1 MGCGCN
7 SSCDCSQVITIP
19 NGGIG
24 PQGPPGS
31 NGTNGTNGT
40 DGADGS
46 PGTPGTPGTDGAAA
60 TIAVGTVTTGAP
72 GSSVVVSNSGT
83 SSAATFDFTIPAGA
97 AGSGAS
103 ITTITHT
110 ELLSLIGSSGLTPGG
125 LYRMAY
131 ETRHLIGGTAEY
143 NYNTTTYDSGTGVN
157 QSFTPTPENF
167 LLRAITADSIDIR
180 VLSESY
186 PRDIIYY
193 DYSLITTEDGIAS
206 RPGFITYRESPD
218 DDVSAPYDFR
228 NVLHRRYPMDTTSAT
243 NRDTEFGAALGTVP
257 GSTENHGLTWSGSI
271 PPFVSAISGS
281 NTTLGIYST
290 ARVGTH
296 KDFKTFVGY
305 GDNLWTITGSTST
318 EKPRFKN
325 VHVKHSD
332 KVARVSGSA
341 AGQTIELDEASGGG
355 TQGLYYPNL
364 SNVVIFSR
372 AAENII
378 IGANAAGVTITGRVN
393 ENITIGHNCENIN
406 IGSPSSTP
414 NYTGASSGTEP
425 KMNGAA
431 ENISIGNNNRNIL
444 ITDLCRGIEI
454 GDSNIGILLNYYC
467 HNVTIGSYNSAIYH
481 YAVHDC
487 YIEDWSNTIRI
498 SQSSNLKIESKQNII
513 DIIRSQASPASGLGG
528 FGTDISVGLGD
539 TMTGTSESGEIIE
552 IKARC
557 KKICLLTSA
566 GVIIE
571 GNVQNIFMQ
580 GCHNIKIGSNS
591 GYIDMSLVYW
601 VTIGIGCNFLELASC
616 FNSSFGAG
624 VLSTKVISSSYITV
638 GDYVNNL
645 LMYGACLDVKIENNC
660 RNLLIINGVSV
671 EIENNTDTVYLRN
684 CETFKIG
691 ERSHDIYA
699 NLANNCSVG
708 ADCDD
713 VVFNNLNITEK
724 PTHLANQVNFRYA
737 VPDVRALTYGSE
749 KPLQSTNNPINS
761 GEANQD
767 LVALLN
773 ADGIAAPQ
781 GILVDNHVGNDC
793 NDIYIINS
801 AGNTV
806 GNNCSEIRFGNSTV
820 VNYSLTYT
828 AGVSDPTGST
838 PQRTGANIA
847 AIAGYSVTGLT
858 CDFNTVGNNCA
869 TIHFLGANKTH
880 NIIANNINNIVASE
894 AYSFGNNRVL
904 VDGAPVTTTGHNVN
918 KTFNFK
924 DSTLSA
930 GRWAHVVNPTSGS
943 VEPVSATS
951 AITIT
956 GSGTITNLT
965 YDSVSIINT
974 VPSYKSGKL
983 VKTADKLLNNIN
995 AGTNPTNCVNAT
1007 YTNVVLVG
1015 GSGLGGKATVVC
1027 TSTTVTG
1034 ITVTAG
1040 IGYAPGDAMTISA
1053 GDLGSGSSQV
1063 SFTLEVEDLLEPT
1076 IVTGSTT
1083 SEMAT
1088 NLAIAINSYP
1098 SVPNYTATATGS
1110 ALTVTLDKSQGDTLN
1125 GFNPTVTG
1133 VTAIV
1138 GPLTGGID
1146 GGSIHKLS

>member
-19 NGGIG
+19 TGGKG
-24 PQGPPGS
+24 DKGDPG
-31 NGTNGTNGT
+31 NDGAPGTDGTNGT
-40 DGADGS
+40 DG
-46 PGTPGTPGTDGAAA
+46 TGTPGTDGTAA

-103 ITTITHT
+103 ITTVTHA
-110 ELLSLIGSSGLTPGG
+110 ELLSLIGSDGLTPGG

-131 ETRHLIGGTAEY
+131 QTLHLIGGTSQY
-143 NYNTTTYDSGTGVN
+143 NYNTTTYDSGTGLN
-157 QSFTPTPENF
+157 QAFVPTPENF
-167 LLRAITADSIDIR
+167 LLRAITVDDIDIR

-193 DYSLITTEDGIAS
+193 DWSLVTTEDGIGA
-206 RPGFITYRESPD
+206 RPGFITYRENPD

-228 NVLHRRYPMDTTSAT
+228 NVLHRRYHMDTSGTT
-243 NRDTEFGAALGTVP
+243 DRDTEFGVALGSVP
-257 GSTENHGLTWSGSI
+257 GSTENHGLHHLSGL
-271 PPFVSAISGS
+271 PPLVSNISGS
-281 NTTLGIYST
+281 NATIGIYDT

-305 GDNLWTITGSTST
+305 GDNLWTVTGSTST

-332 KVARVSGSA
+332 KVARVNGST
-341 AGQTIELDEASGGG
+341 AGQTIELDEPSGGG
-355 TQGLYYPNL
+355 TEGQYYPSL

-393 ENITIGHNCENIN
+393 ENIVIGHNCENIN

-414 NYTGASSGTEP
+414 DYTGSSNGNEP

-431 ENISIGNNNRNIL
+431 ENISIGNNNRNIV
-444 ITDLCRGIEI
+444 ITNLCRGIEI

-467 HNVTIGSYNSAIYH
+467 HNVTIGSYNSMIYH

-498 SQSSNLKIESKQNII
+498 SQSNNLKIESKQNII
-513 DIIRSQASPASGLGG
+513 DILRSQGSPASGLGG
-528 FGTDISVGLGD
+528 FGTSIPVGLGD
-539 TMTGTSESGEIIE
+539 SVVGTSESGEVIE

-557 KKICLLTSA
+557 KKICLLRSA

-571 GNVQNIFMQ
+571 GNVENIFMI
-580 GCHNIKIGSNS
+580 GCHNIKIGSNCKF
-591 GYIDMSLVYW
+591 IDMELAFW
-601 VTIGIGCNFLELASC
+601 VTIGIGCQKLEMMGC
-616 FNSSFGAG
+616 HNSSFGSG
-624 VLSTKVISSSYITV
+624 VMNSKVFLSTYVTI
-638 GDYVNNL
+638 GDYVDETL
-645 LMYGACLDVKIENNC
+645 IYGGSVDVKIESNCNNI
-660 RNLLIINGVSV
+660 LIINGISV
-671 EIENNTDTVYLRN
+671 EIENTTNTVYLRN
-684 CETFKIG
+684 CEAFKIG

-699 NLANNCSVG
+699 NLSNNCSVG

-713 VVFNNLNITEK
+713 VVFNNINITEK
-724 PTHLANQVNFRYA
+724 PTHLTDQGNFRYKVA
-737 VPDVRALTYGSE
+737 DTRALTYGSGT
-749 KPLQSTNNPINS
+749 PHVPADNPTMAL
-761 GEANQD
+761 EANQD
-767 LVALLN
+767 LCAFLT
-773 ADGIAAPQ
+773 AAGIAAPQ
-781 GILVDNHVGNDC
+781 SSIEDNHVGNDC
-793 NDIYIINS
+793 NDVYIINS
-801 AGNTV
+801 RGNTV
-806 GNNCSEIRFGNSTV
+806 GNNCSNIRFGNATV
-820 VNYSLTYT
+820 PNYSLVYT
-828 AGVSDPTGST
+828 SGVSDPTGSS
-838 PQRTGANIA
+838 PQRTATNIA
-847 AIAGYSVTGLT
+847 AIPNFSVTGQT
-858 CDFNTVGNNCA
+858 CDLNTVGNNCA

-880 NIIANNINNIVASE
+880 NIIGNNLNSIIASE
-894 AYSFGNNRVL
+894 AHSFGNNRVL
-904 VDGAPVTTTGHNVN
+904 VDGAPVTTTASHIN
-918 KTFNFK
+918 KIFNFK

-930 GRWAHVVNPTSGS
+930 GRWAHVVNTTSGTI
-943 VEPVSATS
+943 EPVSATS

-956 GSGTITNLT
+956 GSGTVTNLT
-965 YDSVSIINT
+965 YNSVSIINT
-974 VPSYKSGKL
+974 SPSYKSGKL
-983 VKTADKLLNNIN
+983 VKTADRLLNNIN

-1053 GDLGSGSSQV
+1053 GDLGGGSSQV

-1083 SEMAT
+1083 SEMAM

-1110 ALTVTLDKSQGDTLN
+1110 VLTVILDKSQGDTLN

-1133 VTAIV
+1133 VTTIV
-1138 GPLTGGID
+1138 GPLSGGINA
-1146 GGSIHKLS
+1146 GTTHKLI